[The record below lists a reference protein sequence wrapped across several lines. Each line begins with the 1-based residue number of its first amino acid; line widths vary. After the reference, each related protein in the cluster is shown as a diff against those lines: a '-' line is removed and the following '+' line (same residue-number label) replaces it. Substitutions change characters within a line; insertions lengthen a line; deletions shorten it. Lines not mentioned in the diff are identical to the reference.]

1 MKALFKYTLFALCA
15 VVLLGLSSCAKQ
27 DDTKRNRKQKFQIV
41 SIDKVSG
48 SLSEGWRVTL
58 TVANNTAMNVKFT
71 AATAFVRYNGR
82 KIGRLVLD
90 GDVLLPRRRCSQ
102 VEIPLR
108 LTLSN
113 PIAAFGL
120 YNNLRKGDFAGVS
133 VDYSVSVSSLASH
146 RIFEREN
153 VSLEE
158 LAKQFN
164 LGLKK

>member
-1 MKALFKYTLFALCA
+1 MKSIFRYSLFALCA
-15 VVLLGLSSCAKQ
+15 VAILGLSSCAK
-27 DDTKRNRKQKFQIV
+27 REGAHHRKQKFQIV

-48 SLSEGWRVTL
+48 SLSDGWRLTL
-58 TVANNTAMNVKFT
+58 TAANNTGSNMKIT
-71 AATAFVRYNGR
+71 AATAFVRHNGR

-90 GDVLLPRRRCSQ
+90 GEVLLPRRRCSQ
-102 VEIPLR
+102 VEVPLR

-120 YNNLRKGDFAGVS
+120 YNNLRKGDFSGVA
-133 VDYSVSVSSLASH
+133 VDYSVSISALASH
-146 RIFEREN
+146 RILEREN